1 MNINNFRSQAAN
13 VGWAYFKLRKG
24 EYDLNLNY
32 IYDGKSQTI
41 DLSRNELDFTIG
53 YIKLPKFYEHDFIY
67 FPKEW
72 DLSGLQ
78 SEKWQD
84 VKGFSR

>member
-41 DLSRNELDFTIG
+41 DLSKNELDKREVI
-53 YIKLPKFYEHDFIY
+53 YIDIRGKH
-67 FPKEW
+67 
-72 DLSGLQ
+72 
-78 SEKWQD
+78 
-84 VKGFSR
+84 